1 MDTRMHQ
8 FLSATISPAYADEA
22 RRRIARKRA
31 EKRAKPHRRQQL
43 QVAVPHGRRPTAG
56 S

>member
-8 FLSATISPAYADEA
+8 FLSATISAAYADEA
-22 RRRIARKRA
+22 RRRIVGKGA
-31 EKRAKPHRRQQL
+31 EKRAKPHRRRQPR
-43 QVAVPHGRRPTAG
+43 VAVPYRRRPAAG